1 LGSGLVISVVVTE
14 RRGSRM
20 AFKQIGTLASAV
32 LLKAET
38 VRAARNETAA
48 TILDG
53 GTPVLGSNVP
63 PMQPGM
69 GCNGMEG
76 GPTLGVE
83 EVSPPAPQPLRVAL
97 RLNRE
102 GTASNANEKAGA
114 GAPASSDREEQRHGR
129 SPVLRLVM
137 GNRELRGVPRE
148 QSSPALASR
157 NSLVLVVDN
166 HSTGSLSRAGALDFR
181 DFAR

>member
-1 LGSGLVISVVVTE
+1 
-14 RRGSRM
+14 M
-20 AFKQIGTLASAV
+20 AFKSIGTLAGSV
-32 LLKAET
+32 LLKAERT
-38 VRAARNETAA
+38 AARRALK
-48 TILDG
+48 LDG

-102 GTASNANEKAGA
+102 GTASNANEKDGA
-114 GAPASSDREEQRHGR
+114 RSPASSDREVHVTQRRNR
-129 SPVLRLVM
+129 SANLKLVIS
-137 GNRELRGVPRE
+137 NRGKPRHF
-148 QSSPALASR
+148 SPHEGALAPR
-157 NSLVLVVDN
+157 GLGFPMLLLVVDN

-181 DFAR
+181 PAFL